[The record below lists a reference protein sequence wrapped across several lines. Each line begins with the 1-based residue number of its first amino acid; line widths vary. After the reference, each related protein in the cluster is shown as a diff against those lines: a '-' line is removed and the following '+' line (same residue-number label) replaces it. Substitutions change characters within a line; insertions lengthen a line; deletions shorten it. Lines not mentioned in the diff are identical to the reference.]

1 MKSIQTISIIG
12 TGNVA
17 FHLGSAFL
25 ERGIH
30 IKSVFGR
37 NPAKASELANHLEAE
52 LCSTLENIAGDLIVI
67 CVSDDAIKSVIEQLP
82 SNLKIAYTSGSVEL
96 QQFSHHTNIG
106 VLYPLQTFSKGRI
119 VEIFEVPFLI
129 EANSVDFAQE
139 LFDLAWQIS
148 RKVSFASSS
157 ERKAY
162 HLAAVWMNNFT
173 NHLIYQSKE
182 ILDKRDLNWEYLLP
196 LLKETVNKLDSM
208 NPHDAQTGPARR
220 NDQSIIHQ
228 HEEMLSGTQKEIYT
242 LLTKSIIDTY
252 KK

>member
-1 MKSIQTISIIG
+1 MKGIQTISIIG

-25 ERGIH
+25 ERGIK
-30 IKSVFGR
+30 IKSIFGR
-37 NPAKASELANHLEAE
+37 NSVKANELADLLNTEV
-52 LCSTLENIAGDLIVI
+52 CSSLDSIEGDLILI
-67 CVSDDAIKSVIEQLP
+67 CVSDDAINSVIDQLP
-82 SNLKIAYTSGSVEL
+82 RNLKIAYTSGSVEL
-96 QQFSHHTNIG
+96 HNFSNLNNIG
-106 VLYPLQTFSKGRI
+106 VLYPLQTFSKERT

-148 RKVSFASSS
+148 RKVSFASSA
-157 ERKAY
+157 ERKVY

-182 ILDKRDLNWEYLLP
+182 ILDKKELNWEYLLP
-196 LLKETVNKLDSM
+196 LLKETVNKLDSI
-208 NPHDAQTGPARR
+208 NPHEAQTGPARR
-220 NDQSIIHQ
+220 NDQTIIYQ
-228 HEEMLSGTQKEIYT
+228 HEEMLSGTPKEIYT
-242 LLTKSIIDTY
+242 LLTKSIIDIY

>member
-1 MKSIQTISIIG
+1 MKGIQTISIIG

-25 ERGIH
+25 ERGIQ
-30 IKSVFGR
+30 IKSFFGR
-37 NPAKASELANHLEAE
+37 NTEKASELANLLQAE
-52 LCSTLENIAGDLIVI
+52 LCPSLENIEGDLILI
-67 CVSDDAIKSVIEQLP
+67 CVSDDAIESVLAQLP
-82 SNLKIAYTSGSVEL
+82 TASKIAYTSGSVEL
-96 QQFSHHTNIG
+96 QQFSQRKNVG
-106 VLYPLQTFSKGRI
+106 VLYPLQSFSKDRKI
-119 VEIFEVPFLI
+119 ELFEVPFLI
-129 EANSVDFAQE
+129 EANTIEFAHE

-157 ERKAY
+157 ERKVY

-182 ILDKRDLNWEYLLP
+182 ILDKESLNWEFLLP

-208 NPHDAQTGPARR
+208 NPYDAQTGPARR
-220 NDQSIIHQ
+220 NDQSIIQQ
-228 HEEMLSGTQKEIYT
+228 HEKMLSGSQKEIYT
-242 LLTKSIIDTY
+242 LLTKSIIDIY

>member
-25 ERGIH
+25 ARGIQ

-37 NPAKASELANHLEAE
+37 NSENASQLADFLKTEV
-52 LCSTLENIAGDLIVI
+52 CSSLGSIEGDLILI
-67 CVSDDAIKSVIEQLP
+67 CVSDDAIKSVIDQLP

-96 QQFSHHTNIG
+96 QQFSQHNNIG
-106 VLYPLQTFSKGRI
+106 VLYPLQTFSKDRN

-157 ERKAY
+157 ERKVY

-220 NDQSIIHQ
+220 NDQAIIHQ
-228 HEEMLSGTQKEIYT
+228 HEQMLIGTQKEIYT
-242 LLTKSIIDTY
+242 LLTKSIIDIY

>member
-25 ERGIH
+25 DRGIQ

-37 NPAKASELANHLEAE
+37 NSDNASQLANLFKSEV
-52 LCSTLENIAGDLIVI
+52 CSSIASIEGDLILI
-67 CVSDDAIKSVIEQLP
+67 CVSDDAIKSIIEQLP
-82 SNLKIAYTSGSVEL
+82 INLKIAYTSGALEL
-96 QQFSHHTNIG
+96 QQFSQHKNIG
-106 VLYPLQTFSKGRI
+106 VLYPLQTFSKNRT

-157 ERKAY
+157 ERKVY

-182 ILDKRDLNWEYLLP
+182 ILDKRELNWEYLLP

-208 NPHDAQTGPARR
+208 NPYDAQTGPARR
-220 NDQSIIHQ
+220 NDQTIIHQ
-228 HEEMLSGTQKEIYT
+228 HEEMLSGTPKEIYT
-242 LLTKSIIDTY
+242 QLTKSIIDIY

>member
-1 MKSIQTISIIG
+1 
-12 TGNVA
+12 VA

-25 ERGIH
+25 QRGIQ
-30 IKSVFGR
+30 IKSIFGR
-37 NPAKASELANHLEAE
+37 NTSKANELADFLKAE
-52 LCSTLENIAGDLIVI
+52 VCTSLDSIEGDLILI

-82 SNLKIAYTSGSVEL
+82 SNLKIAYTSGSIEIH
-96 QQFSHHTNIG
+96 QFSHLENIG
-106 VLYPLQTFSKGRI
+106 VLYPLQTFSKERT

-129 EANSVDFAQE
+129 EANSVEFAQE

-157 ERKAY
+157 ERKVY

-182 ILDKRDLNWEYLLP
+182 ILDKRELNWEYLLP

-208 NPHDAQTGPARR
+208 NPYDAQTGPARR
-220 NDQSIIHQ
+220 NDQTIIHQ
-228 HEEMLSGTQKEIYT
+228 HEEMLSGTPKEIYT
-242 LLTKSIIDTY
+242 QLTKSIIDIY

>member
-25 ERGIH
+25 DRGIQ
-30 IKSVFGR
+30 IKSIFGR
-37 NPAKASELANHLEAE
+37 NSEKASQLADFLKSEV
-52 LCSTLENIAGDLIVI
+52 CSSLGSIEGDLILI
-67 CVSDDAIKSVIEQLP
+67 CVSDDAINSVIEQLP
-82 SNLKIAYTSGSVEL
+82 SNLKIAYTSGSVDL
-96 QQFSHHTNIG
+96 QQFSQHNNIG
-106 VLYPLQTFSKGRI
+106 VLYPLQTFSKDRN

-148 RKVSFASSS
+148 RKVSFASSP
-157 ERKAY
+157 ERKVY

-182 ILDKRDLNWEYLLP
+182 ILDKRELNWEYLLP

-220 NDQSIIHQ
+220 NDQTIIHQ
-228 HEEMLSGTQKEIYT
+228 HEEMMSGTQKEIYT

>member
-1 MKSIQTISIIG
+1 MKGIQTISIIG

-25 ERGIH
+25 DRGIS
-30 IKSVFGR
+30 IKSIFGR
-37 NPAKASELANHLEAE
+37 DPNKTKQLAGLFKTEVASSLLTIE
-52 LCSTLENIAGDLIVI
+52 SDLILI
-67 CVSDDAIKSVIEQLP
+67 CVSDDAIESIVAQLP
-82 SNLKIAYTSGSVEL
+82 VNSKIAYTSGSLEL
-96 QQFSHHTNIG
+96 QRFTQHTNIG
-106 VLYPLQTFSKGRI
+106 VLYPLQTFSRDRI
-119 VEIFEVPFLI
+119 VNLFEVPFLI

-148 RKVSFASSS
+148 RKVSFANSS
-157 ERKAY
+157 ERKTY

-182 ILDKRDLNWEYLLP
+182 ILDNKELNWEFLLP

-208 NPHDAQTGPARR
+208 SPYDSQTGPARR
-220 NDQSIIHQ
+220 NDQSIIQQ
-228 HEEMLSGTQKEIYT
+228 HEEMLNGIPKELYT
-242 LLTKSIIDTY
+242 LLTKSIIDLY